1 MSYLNQC
8 TRRFLMQNNKGNSI
22 STLFRLTDVVQ
33 CNTPIALPNQTNFN
47 QKQSQMITS
56 STANKYNNTSMFNQ
70 SMRMMSTKSPDA
82 EESSKEES
90 TKSAEKE
97 AEEKEE
103 TEEGQQPEPLTEE
116 EKLKAEIKNLKDN
129 LLRSLAEQENTRR
142 IAKRDVESARQYAIT
157 SFAKSLLD
165 TADNLSRA
173 MDSVPEE
180 LLAAQQGTNT
190 NDNDVGQT
198 LTTLYEGIKMTE
210 DGLVKAFNKNGLERY
225 GVIGDVFDPNL
236 HNALYEYPDKEK
248 VPGTIGQIIKKG
260 FSLHGRTI
268 RPAEVGVIK
277 KE

>member
-8 TRRFLMQNNKGNSI
+8 SRRILIQNGKGNVI
-22 STLFRLTDVVQ
+22 STLFRSTYVQ
-33 CNTPIALPNQTNFN
+33 CNPSIALLNQMNCN
-47 QKQSQMITS
+47 QQRSQMITS
-56 STANKYNNTSMFNQ
+56 FTPNKDINTSMFNQ
-70 SMRMMSTKSPDA
+70 SIRMMSTKEDSKSP
-82 EESSKEES
+82 ESSEEES
-90 TKSAEKE
+90 TKTTEKE

-103 TEEGQQPEPLTEE
+103 TDDQQQPEPLTKE
-116 EKLKAEIKNLKDN
+116 EKLEAEIKKLKDN

-142 IAKRDVESARQYAIT
+142 IAKRDVDSARQYAIT

-180 LLAAQQGTNT
+180 LLVAQQGAT
-190 NDNDVGQT
+190 DGDVGQT

-210 DGLVKAFNKNGLERY
+210 DGLVKALNKNGLERY
-225 GVIGDVFDPNL
+225 CAVGDTFDPNL
-236 HNALYEYPDKEK
+236 HNALYEYADKEK
-248 VPGTIGQIIKKG
+248 EPGTIGQIIKKG